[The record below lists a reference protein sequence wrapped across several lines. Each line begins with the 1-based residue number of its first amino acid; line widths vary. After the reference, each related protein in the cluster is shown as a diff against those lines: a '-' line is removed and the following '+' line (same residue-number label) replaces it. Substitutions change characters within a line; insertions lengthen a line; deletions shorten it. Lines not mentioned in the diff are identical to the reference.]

1 MQDSSKLPLSP
12 PETIEDIDEELD
24 SDLISNATD
33 SAEYRAEHSF
43 KHDAH
48 IDSADISANT
58 QSRIEQKAQTQEII
72 SPRFTHLRCH
82 SEYSIVDG
90 IVRIDDYIDA
100 ANKDEMPAVAITDL
114 SNLFG
119 AIKFYKAAR
128 EKGIK
133 PIVGCE
139 LWLENT
145 KNRDLPHRLLLLVQ
159 NHVGYLRLCA
169 LITRA
174 YLENQYRGRAEI
186 KQDWLVNNEGLL
198 LISGN
203 AQSDIGA
210 SINAGNLK
218 QALTL
223 AQHWQQLFP
232 KRFYIDLQ
240 RTLDPNEIGTGS
252 NNSANNLAGNAQES
266 LIHHA
271 LDLASQLDLPVVAT
285 HPIQFIAQDDF
296 MAHEARTCIAE
307 GYMLADTR
315 RPKNFTPE
323 QYFKTQA
330 QMAALFADIPE
341 ALANT
346 IEIAKRC
353 NLTITLG
360 KNYLPNFPTP
370 NNESLD
376 TYLVQQ
382 SHVGLTSRLEM
393 LFPNETVRQLKQA
406 EYENRLEF
414 ECRMIN
420 RMGFAGYFLI
430 VADFINWAKHNGVP
444 VGPGRGSGA
453 GSLVAYSLNIT
464 DLDPLQYNLL
474 FERFLNPDRVSM
486 PDFDI
491 DFCMDGRDRVIDYV
505 KQKYGLD
512 AVSQIATFGTMAAKA
527 VIRDVG
533 RVLDL
538 PFNFVDGIAK
548 LIPLELGITLSSA
561 LEKEPQLNARRETE
575 DEVAQ
580 LLELALR
587 LEGIVRNVGM
597 HAGGVLIS
605 PSRISDFSPIYCQAD
620 GTSLVS
626 QYDKDDVEA
635 VGLVKFD
642 FLGLRTLTIL
652 ELALINVNKQRAANV
667 NGTPVDQVPLSFDS
681 LPLDDKVSYQLL
693 KTANTT
699 AVFQLESRGMKDM
712 LKQAKPDC
720 FEDIIALVA
729 LYRPGPMDL
738 IPDFCRRKH
747 GLQRVEYP
755 HPATESILKETY
767 GIAVYQEQVM
777 QIAQVVAGYSLGGAD
792 LLRRAMGKKKK
803 EEMDAQRVTF
813 TEGAKKNGLNERQA
827 TELFDL
833 LEKFA
838 GYGFNKSHAAAYA
851 LVAYHT
857 AYLKA
862 HYPAA
867 FLAATM
873 SSDMSNTDNIHTFFD
888 DCAPNKVE
896 MLPPDV
902 NQSGYRFEPINNSQ
916 ILYGL
921 GAIKGSGLAA
931 IEVIMASR
939 ESDGPF
945 KNLFDFCNRLD
956 LRKVNRRVIESLIRA
971 GAFDKLEPNRAALLN
986 AVNMAI
992 TFAEQNNNYAGQN
1005 SLFGEPSEIKHD
1017 LPKVA
1022 PWTPQQALI
1031 EEKAALGFYLSGHPF
1046 SNVQTEISQ
1055 FVRGT
1060 LADLTPQ
1067 EQPKLLAG
1075 IVAGVRIRMTQR
1087 GKMAIV
1093 TIDDSHARVDV
1104 VVGSELL
1111 HLHAN
1116 LIKEDCVLIVEG
1128 RVSHDEFSGG
1138 LRVNARKLMDMSSA
1152 RSAQASMLK
1161 IACNGQ
1167 SDALKLSA
1175 ILKPYC
1181 KKSTDAD
1188 KKLCPV
1194 KIEYHN
1200 KDSQA
1205 SLMLGDAWRVELHD
1219 DLLQHLS
1226 TWLSKENIKILY
1238 N

>member
-1 MQDSSKLPLSP
+1 MQEEANSPL
-12 PETIEDIDEELD
+12 
-24 SDLISNATD
+24 
-33 SAEYRAEHSF
+33 
-43 KHDAH
+43 K
-48 IDSADISANT
+48 NT
-58 QSRIEQKAQTQEII
+58 QQTQLQ
-72 SPRFTHLRCH
+72 FVHLRCH

-100 ANKDEMPAVAITDL
+100 ASKDAMPALGLTDL

-128 EKGIK
+128 GRGIK
-133 PIVGCE
+133 PIIGCDI
-139 LWLENT
+139 WLENT
-145 KNRDLPHRLLLLVQ
+145 KNRDQAHRILLLVQ
-159 NHVGYLRLCA
+159 NKVGYRQLCG
-169 LITRA
+169 LLSRA

-186 KQDWLVNNEGLL
+186 KLEWLQNTEGLL
-198 LISGN
+198 LLSGGV
-203 AQSDIGA
+203 QSDIGVA
-210 SINAGNLK
+210 LSAGN
-218 QALTL
+218 
-223 AQHWQQLFP
+223 
-232 KRFYIDLQ
+232 
-240 RTLDPNEIGTGS
+240 
-252 NNSANNLAGNAQES
+252 SA
-266 LIHHA
+266 
-271 LDLASQLDLPVVAT
+271 LASQLTQMWTALFPERFYLEVQRVVDAKDNPSQEYLIQQIVALASATDLPVVAT
-285 HPIQFIAQDDF
+285 HPIQFTTPDDYK
-296 MAHEARTCIAE
+296 AHEARTCIAE
-307 GYMLADTR
+307 GYMLADKR
-315 RPKNFTPE
+315 RPKNFTPQ
-323 QYFKTQA
+323 QYFKSQSE
-330 QMAALFADIPE
+330 MAVLFADMPE

-346 IEIAKRC
+346 VEIAKRC
-353 NLTITLG
+353 NLVIELG

-370 NNESLD
+370 NGESLD
-376 TYLVQQ
+376 TFLVQQ
-382 SHVGLTSRLEM
+382 SHIGLAARL
-393 LFPNETVRQLKQA
+393 LSLYPNADVRELKRA
-406 EYENRLEF
+406 EYEARLEF
-414 ECRMIN
+414 ECKIIN
-420 RMGFAGYFLI
+420 QMGFAGYFLI
-430 VADFINWAKHNGVP
+430 VADFINWAKNNGVP

-561 LEKEPQLNARRETE
+561 LEKEPQLQERREKE
-575 DEVAQ
+575 EEVAE

-587 LEGIVRNVGM
+587 LEGLVRNVGM

-605 PSRISDFSPIYCQAD
+605 PGKISDFSPIYCQAD
-620 GTSLVS
+620 GASLVS

-652 ELALINVNKQRAANV
+652 ELALNNANKQRAAL
-667 NGTPVDQVPLSFDS
+667 GEAPLSFET
-681 LPLDDKVSYQLL
+681 LPLNDKASYNLL

-747 GLQRVEYP
+747 GQQRVEYP

-803 EEMDAQRVTF
+803 EEMDAQRAIFV
-813 TEGAKKNGLNERQA
+813 EGSLKNGLNEKQA

-862 HYPAA
+862 HYPAS

-873 SSDMSNTDNIHTFFD
+873 SADMNNTDNIHSFFD

-896 MLPPDV
+896 VLPPDV
-902 NQSGYRFEPINNSQ
+902 NQSGYRFMPLNNSQ
-916 ILYGL
+916 MLYGL
-921 GAIKGSGLAA
+921 GAIKGTGLAA
-931 IEVIMASR
+931 IELIEAAR
-939 ESDGPF
+939 EADGPF
-945 KNLFDFCNRLD
+945 KDLFDFCNRLD
-956 LRKVNRRVIESLIRA
+956 LRKVNKRVIESLIRA
-971 GAFDKLEPNRAALLN
+971 GAFDKLELNRAALLA
-986 AVNMAI
+986 AVGMAV
-992 TFAEQNNNYAGQN
+992 TAAEQNNSNAGQN
-1005 SLFGEPSEIKHD
+1005 NLFGDVSDTKHD
-1017 LPKVA
+1017 LPNIRA
-1022 PWTPQQALI
+1022 WSPEQALI

-1046 SNVQTEISQ
+1046 LNAKQDVSQ

-1067 EQPKLLAG
+1067 DQPKLMAG
-1075 IVAGVRIRMTQR
+1075 IVVGVRVRMTQR

-1093 TIDDSHARVDV
+1093 TIDDAISRVDV
-1104 VVGSELL
+1104 VVGSEMLNQSA
-1111 HLHAN
+1111 H
-1116 LIKEDCVLIVEG
+1116 LIKEDNLLVIEG

-1138 LRVNARKLMDMSSA
+1138 IRVNARKLYDLAAA
-1152 RSAQASMLK
+1152 RSHYASMLK
-1161 IACNGQ
+1161 ISCNGQ
-1167 SDALKLSA
+1167 SDAAKLTA
-1175 ILKPYC
+1175 ILNPY
-1181 KKSTDAD
+1181 KRKNNDSD
-1188 KKLCPV
+1188 KKWCPV

-1200 KDSQA
+1200 AKSQV
-1205 SLMLGDAWRVELHD
+1205 SVMLGDAWRVELHD
-1219 DLLQHLS
+1219 ELLQHL
-1226 TWLSKENIKILY
+1226 TDWLSKENVKILY

>member
-1 MQDSSKLPLSP
+1 MLETTSQS
-12 PETIEDIDEELD
+12 PETLV
-24 SDLISNATD
+24 APQ
-33 SAEYRAEHSF
+33 F
-43 KHDAH
+43 V
-48 IDSADISANT
+48 
-58 QSRIEQKAQTQEII
+58 
-72 SPRFTHLRCH
+72 HLRCH

-90 IVRIDDYIDA
+90 IVRIDDYVLQ
-100 ANKDEMPAVAITDL
+100 ANKDAMPALALTDL

-128 EKGIK
+128 SSGIK
-133 PIVGCE
+133 PVLGCE

-145 KNRDLPHRLLLLVQ
+145 KNRDQAFRLLLLVQ
-159 NHVGYLRLCA
+159 NNAGYLKLCQ
-169 LITRA
+169 LISKA
-174 YLENQYRGRAEI
+174 YLENQYRGRAEL
-186 KQDWLVNNEGLL
+186 KQAWLNDTEGLI

-203 AQSDIGA
+203 VQSDIGTA
-210 SINAGNLK
+210 L
-218 QALTL
+218 QANNHAAATQL
-223 AQHWQQLFP
+223 AKTWSALFP
-232 KRFYIDLQ
+232 NRFYIELQ
-240 RTLDPNEIGTGS
+240 RTAEPK
-252 NNSANNLAGNAQES
+252 AAPAQEAF
-266 LIHHA
+266 IHHA
-271 LDLASQLDLPVVAT
+271 VSLASQLDLPVVAT
-285 HPIQFIAQDDF
+285 HPIQFISPDDF
-296 MAHEARTCIAE
+296 TAHEARTCIAE

-315 RPKNFTPE
+315 RPKHFTPE

-330 QMAALFADIPE
+330 QMGELFADIPE
-341 ALANT
+341 ALANSV
-346 IEIAKRC
+346 EIAKRC

-370 NNESLD
+370 NGEGLD

-382 SHVGLTSRLEM
+382 SHIGLKARLDV
-393 LFPNETVRQLKQA
+393 LYPDETKREAKRA
-406 EYENRLEF
+406 EYEARLEF
-414 ECRMIN
+414 ECKIIN
-420 RMGFAGYFLI
+420 QMGFAGYFLI

-464 DLDPLQYNLL
+464 DLDPLEYNLL

-548 LIPLELGITLSSA
+548 LIPLELGITLSAA
-561 LEKEPQLNARRETE
+561 LEKEPQLQERRETE

-587 LEGIVRNVGM
+587 LEGLVRNVGM

-605 PSRISDFSPIYCQAD
+605 PGKISDFSPIYCQAD
-620 GTSLVS
+620 GGSLVS

-652 ELALINVNKQRAANV
+652 ELALLNANKQRAALNE
-667 NGTPVDQVPLSFDS
+667 PPLSFET
-681 LPLDDKVSYQLL
+681 LPLDDKASYQLL

-712 LKQAKPDC
+712 LKQALPDC

-747 GLQRVEYP
+747 GKQRVEYP

-803 EEMDAQRVTF
+803 EEMDAQRAIF
-813 TEGAKKNGLNERQA
+813 TEGALKNGLNERQA

-867 FLAATM
+867 FLASTM
-873 SSDMSNTDNIHTFFD
+873 SADMNNTDNIHLFFD

-896 MLPPDV
+896 VLPPDI
-902 NQSGYRFEPINNSQ
+902 NQSGYRFEPLNNNQ

-921 GAIKGSGLAA
+921 GAVKGTGLAA
-931 IEVIMASR
+931 IELILAAR
-939 ESDGPF
+939 ENAPF

-956 LRKVNRRVIESLIRA
+956 LRKVNRRVIESLIRV
-971 GAFDKLEPNRAALLN
+971 GAFDKLEPNRAALLAGVGM
-986 AVNMAI
+986 AVAA
-992 TFAEQNNNYAGQN
+992 AEQANSHAGQD
-1005 SLFGEPSEIKHD
+1005 SLFGGVAETKHE
-1017 LPKVA
+1017 LPNVPA
-1022 PWTPQQALI
+1022 WSPEQALI

-1046 SNVQTEISQ
+1046 LNAKDEVSQ

-1093 TIDDSHARVDV
+1093 TIDDAVSRVDV

-1111 HLHAN
+1111 NQYAN
-1116 LIKEDCVLIVEG
+1116 LIKEDALLIIEG
-1128 RVSHDEFSGG
+1128 RVSNDDFSGG
-1138 LRVNARKLMDMSSA
+1138 IRVNARKLYDLAAA
-1152 RSAQASMLK
+1152 RSAHASMLK
-1161 IACNGQ
+1161 ISCNGQ
-1167 SDALKLSA
+1167 SDAAKLTT

-1181 KKSTDAD
+1181 KKSAEATQ
-1188 KKLCPV
+1188 KLCPV

-1200 KDSQA
+1200 AEGQA
-1205 SLMLGDAWRVELHD
+1205 SLMLGEAWRVELQD
-1219 DLLQHLS
+1219 ELLQNLHS
-1226 TWLSKENIKILY
+1226 WLSKENVKILY

>member
-1 MQDSSKLPLSP
+1 MQEEANSPL
-12 PETIEDIDEELD
+12 
-24 SDLISNATD
+24 
-33 SAEYRAEHSF
+33 
-43 KHDAH
+43 K
-48 IDSADISANT
+48 NT
-58 QSRIEQKAQTQEII
+58 QQMPLQ
-72 SPRFTHLRCH
+72 FVHLRCH

-90 IVRIDDYIDA
+90 IVRIDDYIDVA
-100 ANKDEMPAVAITDL
+100 SKDAMPALGLTDL

-128 EKGIK
+128 GRGIK
-133 PIVGCE
+133 PIVGCDI
-139 LWLENT
+139 WLENT
-145 KNRDLPHRLLLLVQ
+145 KNRDQAHRILLLVQ
-159 NHVGYLRLCA
+159 NKAGYRQLCA
-169 LITRA
+169 LLSRA
-174 YLENQYRGRAEI
+174 YLENQYRGRAEV
-186 KQDWLVNNEGLL
+186 KLEWLQNTEGLL
-198 LISGN
+198 LLSGGV
-203 AQSDIGA
+203 QSDIGVA
-210 SINAGNLK
+210 LSAGNS
-218 QALTL
+218 ALASQLTQMWT
-223 AQHWQQLFP
+223 ALFP
-232 KRFYIDLQ
+232 KRFYLEVQ
-240 RTLDPNEIGTGS
+240 RVVDAKDNPSQEYLIQQIV
-252 NNSANNLAGNAQES
+252 ALAGAT
-266 LIHHA
+266 
-271 LDLASQLDLPVVAT
+271 DLPVVAT
-285 HPIQFIAQDDF
+285 HPIQFTTPDDYK
-296 MAHEARTCIAE
+296 AHEARTCIAE
-307 GYMLADTR
+307 GYMLADKR
-315 RPKNFTPE
+315 RPKNFTPQ
-323 QYFKTQA
+323 QYFKSQSE
-330 QMAALFADIPE
+330 MASLFADMPE

-346 IEIAKRC
+346 VEIAKRC
-353 NLTITLG
+353 NLVIELG
-360 KNYLPNFPTP
+360 KNYLPDFPTP
-370 NNESLD
+370 NGESLD
-376 TYLVQQ
+376 TFLVQQ
-382 SHVGLTSRLEM
+382 SHVGLAARLQS
-393 LFPNETVRQLKQA
+393 LYPNADLREAKRS
-406 EYENRLEF
+406 EYEARLEF
-414 ECRMIN
+414 ECKIIN
-420 RMGFAGYFLI
+420 QMGFAGYFLI
-430 VADFINWAKHNGVP
+430 VADFINWAKNNGVP

-561 LEKEPQLNARRETE
+561 LEKEPQLQERREKE
-575 DEVAQ
+575 EEVAE

-587 LEGIVRNVGM
+587 LEGLVRNVGM

-605 PSRISDFSPIYCQAD
+605 PGKISDFSPIYCQAD
-620 GTSLVS
+620 GASLVS

-652 ELALINVNKQRAANV
+652 ELALNNANKQRATLGEA
-667 NGTPVDQVPLSFDS
+667 PLSFET
-681 LPLDDKVSYQLL
+681 LPLNDKASYNLL

-747 GLQRVEYP
+747 GQQRVEYP

-803 EEMDAQRVTF
+803 EEMDAQRAIFV
-813 TEGAKKNGLNERQA
+813 EGSLKNGLNEKQA

-873 SSDMSNTDNIHTFFD
+873 SADMNNTDNIHSFFD

-896 MLPPDV
+896 VLPPDV
-902 NQSGYRFEPINNSQ
+902 NQSGYRFMPLNNSQ
-916 ILYGL
+916 MLYGL
-921 GAIKGSGLAA
+921 GAIKGTGLAA
-931 IEVIMASR
+931 IELIEAAR
-939 ESDGPF
+939 EADGPF
-945 KNLFDFCNRLD
+945 KDLFDFCNRLD
-956 LRKVNRRVIESLIRA
+956 LRKVNKRVIESLIRA
-971 GAFDKLEPNRAALLN
+971 GAFDKLEPNRAALLA
-986 AVNMAI
+986 AVGMAV
-992 TFAEQNNNYAGQN
+992 TAAEQNNSNAGQN
-1005 SLFGEPSEIKHD
+1005 NLFGDVSETKHD
-1017 LPKVA
+1017 LPSIKA
-1022 PWTPQQALI
+1022 WSPEQALI

-1046 SNVQTEISQ
+1046 LNAKQDISQ
-1055 FVRGT
+1055 FVRGS

-1067 EQPKLLAG
+1067 EQPKLMAG
-1075 IVAGVRIRMTQR
+1075 IVVGVRVRMTQR

-1093 TIDDSHARVDV
+1093 TIDDAISRVDV
-1104 VVGSELL
+1104 VVGSEMLNQSA
-1111 HLHAN
+1111 H
-1116 LIKEDCVLIVEG
+1116 LIKEDNLLVIEG

-1138 LRVNARKLMDMSSA
+1138 IRVNARKLYDLAAA
-1152 RSAQASMLK
+1152 RSYYASMLK
-1161 IACNGQ
+1161 ISCNGQ
-1167 SDALKLSA
+1167 SDAAKLTA
-1175 ILKPYC
+1175 ILNPY
-1181 KKSTDAD
+1181 KRKNTDSD
-1188 KKLCPV
+1188 KKWCPV

-1200 KDSQA
+1200 AKSQV
-1205 SLMLGDAWRVELHD
+1205 SVMLGDAWRVELHD
-1219 DLLQHLS
+1219 ELLQHL
-1226 TWLSKENIKILY
+1226 TDWLSKENVKILY

>member
-1 MQDSSKLPLSP
+1 
-12 PETIEDIDEELD
+12 
-24 SDLISNATD
+24 
-33 SAEYRAEHSF
+33 
-43 KHDAH
+43 
-48 IDSADISANT
+48 
-58 QSRIEQKAQTQEII
+58 
-72 SPRFTHLRCH
+72 
-82 SEYSIVDG
+82 
-90 IVRIDDYIDA
+90 
-100 ANKDEMPAVAITDL
+100 
-114 SNLFG
+114 
-119 AIKFYKAAR
+119 
-128 EKGIK
+128 
-133 PIVGCE
+133 
-139 LWLENT
+139 
-145 KNRDLPHRLLLLVQ
+145 
-159 NHVGYLRLCA
+159 
-169 LITRA
+169 
-174 YLENQYRGRAEI
+174 
-186 KQDWLVNNEGLL
+186 
-198 LISGN
+198 
-203 AQSDIGA
+203 
-210 SINAGNLK
+210 
-218 QALTL
+218 
-223 AQHWQQLFP
+223 
-232 KRFYIDLQ
+232 
-240 RTLDPNEIGTGS
+240 
-252 NNSANNLAGNAQES
+252 
-266 LIHHA
+266 
-271 LDLASQLDLPVVAT
+271 
-285 HPIQFIAQDDF
+285 
-296 MAHEARTCIAE
+296 
-307 GYMLADTR
+307 MLADSR
-315 RPKNFTPE
+315 RPRQFTAE

-330 QMAALFADIPE
+330 QMCALFADIPE
-341 ALANT
+341 AVANT
-346 IEIAKRC
+346 VELAKRC
-353 NLTITLG
+353 NLTIELG

-370 NNESLD
+370 NNEGLD
-376 TYLVQQ
+376 IFLIAQ
-382 SHVGLTSRLEM
+382 SEIGLEARLNALYPNANTKEAKRAEYQSRL
-393 LFPNETVRQLKQA
+393 A
-406 EYENRLEF
+406 F
-414 ECRMIN
+414 ECTIIN
-420 RMGFAGYFLI
+420 QMGFAGYFLI

-464 DLDPLQYNLL
+464 DLDPLAYNLL

-505 KQKYGLD
+505 KQKYGLN

-548 LIPLELGITLSSA
+548 LIPLELGITLGSA
-561 LEKEPQLNARRETE
+561 LEKEPQLQARREAE

-587 LEGIVRNVGM
+587 LEGLVRNVGM

-605 PSRISDFSPIYCQAD
+605 PSKISDFSPIYCQAD
-620 GTSLVS
+620 GGSFVS

-652 ELALINVNKQRAANV
+652 ELAMVNANKQRAAL
-667 NGTPVDQVPLSFDS
+667 GEAPLSFET
-681 LPLDDKVSYQLL
+681 LPLDDKASYQLL

-738 IPDFCRRKH
+738 IPDYCRRKH

-803 EEMDAQRVTF
+803 EEMDAQRTIF
-813 TEGAKKNGLNERQA
+813 TEGALKNGLNDRQA

-851 LVAYHT
+851 LVAYQT

-867 FLAATM
+867 FLASTM
-873 SSDMSNTDNIHTFFD
+873 SADMNNTDNIHSFVD

-896 MLPPDV
+896 VLPPDV
-902 NQSGYRFEPINNSQ
+902 NQSGYRFEPLNNSQ

-921 GAIKGSGLAA
+921 GAVKGTGLAA
-931 IEVIMASR
+931 IELMLAAR
-939 ESDGPF
+939 QNAPF
-945 KNLFDFCNRLD
+945 TDLFDFCSRLD
-956 LRKVNRRVIESLIRA
+956 LRKVNRRVIESLIRV
-971 GAFDKLEPNRAALLN
+971 GAFDKLEANRAALL
-986 AVNMAI
+986 AGVGMAI
-992 TFAEQNNNYAGQN
+992 AAAEQQN
-1005 SLFGEPSEIKHD
+1005 SHLGQDSLFTSAETTKHA
-1017 LPKVA
+1017 LPNVA
-1022 PWTPQQALI
+1022 AWSPQQALI

-1046 SNVQTEISQ
+1046 LNLKNEVSQ

-1093 TIDDSHARVDV
+1093 TLDDAVARVEV
-1104 VVGSELL
+1104 VVGSDLL
-1111 HLHAN
+1111 NQHAA
-1116 LIKEDCVLIVEG
+1116 LIKEDSLLIVEG
-1128 RVSHDEFSGG
+1128 RVSFDEFSGG
-1138 LRVNARKLMDMSSA
+1138 NRVNVRKLFDLAGA
-1152 RSAQASMLK
+1152 RSAHASMLK
-1161 IACNGQ
+1161 LSCNGQ
-1167 SDALKLSA
+1167 SDAAKLTT

-1181 KKSTDAD
+1181 KKTNPEQ
-1188 KKLCPV
+1188 KLCPV

-1200 KDSQA
+1200 GQA
-1205 SLMLGDAWRVELHD
+1205 QTSLMLGEAWRVELHD
-1219 DLLQHLS
+1219 DLLQHLQA
-1226 TWLSKENIKILY
+1226 WLSIENVKILY

>member
-1 MQDSSKLPLSP
+1 MQDAPQNS
-12 PETIEDIDEELD
+12 ETL
-24 SDLISNATD
+24 NPQ
-33 SAEYRAEHSF
+33 F
-43 KHDAH
+43 V
-48 IDSADISANT
+48 
-58 QSRIEQKAQTQEII
+58 
-72 SPRFTHLRCH
+72 HLRCH

-90 IVRIDDYIDA
+90 IVRIDDYVA
-100 ANKDEMPAVAITDL
+100 EANKDAMPAVALTDL

-133 PIVGCE
+133 PILGCE
-139 LWLENT
+139 LWLENS
-145 KNRDLPHRLLLLVQ
+145 KNRDQAFRLLLLVQ
-159 NHVGYLRLCA
+159 TNAGYLKLCQ
-169 LITRA
+169 LISRA

-186 KQDWLVNNEGLL
+186 KQEWLQDTAGLI

-210 SINAGNLK
+210 ALGANNHAAAGVLANAWS
-218 QALTL
+218 A
-223 AQHWQQLFP
+223 LFP
-232 KRFYIDLQ
+232 NRFYLELQ
-240 RTLDPNEIGTGS
+240 RTAT
-252 NNSANNLAGNAQES
+252 NNSAQEALINNTLN
-266 LIHHA
+266 
-271 LDLASQLDLPVVAT
+271 LASQCDLPVVAT
-285 HPIQFIAQDDF
+285 HPIQFISPDDF
-296 MAHEARTCIAE
+296 KAHEARTCIAE
-307 GYMLADTR
+307 GYMLADSR
-315 RPKNFTPE
+315 RPKNFTAE
-323 QYFKTQA
+323 QYFKSQA
-330 QMAALFADIPE
+330 QMCELFADIPE
-341 ALANT
+341 ALANSV
-346 IEIAKRC
+346 EIAKRC

-370 NNESLD
+370 NQESLD
-376 TYLVQQ
+376 TYLTQQ
-382 SHVGLTSRLEM
+382 SQFGLEARLQLLYPNAEM
-393 LFPNETVRQLKQA
+393 REAKRP
-406 EYENRLEF
+406 EYDARLSF
-414 ECRMIN
+414 ECKMIN
-420 RMGFAGYFLI
+420 QMGFAGYFLI
-430 VADFINWAKHNGVP
+430 VADFINWAKNNSVP

-464 DLDPLQYNLL
+464 DLDPLAYNLL

-491 DFCMDGRDRVIDYV
+491 DFCMDGRDRVIEYV

-548 LIPLELGITLSSA
+548 LIPLELGITLDSA
-561 LEKEPQLNARRETE
+561 LEKEPQLQERRETE
-575 DEVAQ
+575 EEVGE

-587 LEGIVRNVGM
+587 LEGLVRNVGM

-605 PSRISDFSPIYCQAD
+605 PGKISDFAPIYCQAD
-620 GTSLVS
+620 GGSLVS

-652 ELALINVNKQRAANV
+652 ELALINANKQRAAAE
-667 NGTPVDQVPLSFDS
+667 QAPLAFSTLS
-681 LPLDDKVSYQLL
+681 LDDKTTYKLL
-693 KTANTT
+693 KSANTT

-712 LKQAKPDC
+712 LKQALPDC

-747 GLQRVEYP
+747 GKQRVEYP

-777 QIAQVVAGYSLGGAD
+777 QIAQVVAGYSLGAAD
-792 LLRRAMGKKKK
+792 LLRRAMGKKKP
-803 EEMDAQRVTF
+803 EEMVAQRAIF
-813 TEGAKKNGLNERQA
+813 TEGALKNGLNERQA
-827 TELFDL
+827 RELFDL

-851 LVAYHT
+851 LVAYQT

-867 FLAATM
+867 FLASTM
-873 SSDMSNTDNIHTFFD
+873 SADMNNTDNIHLFFD

-896 MLPPDV
+896 VLPPDI
-902 NQSGYRFEPINNSQ
+902 NQSGYRFEPLSNSQ

-921 GAIKGSGLAA
+921 GAVKGTGLAA
-931 IEVIMASR
+931 IEVILAAR
-939 ESDGPF
+939 EQDGAF
-945 KNLFDFCNRLD
+945 KDLFDFCARLD
-956 LRKVNRRVIESLIRA
+956 LRKVNRRVIESLIRV
-971 GAFDKLEPNRAALLN
+971 GAFDKLEPNRAALLAGVGM
-986 AVNMAI
+986 AVAA
-992 TFAEQNNNYAGQN
+992 AEQSNNHAGQD
-1005 SLFGEPSEIKHD
+1005 SLFGCENETKHA
-1017 LPKVA
+1017 LPNVQTWL
-1022 PWTPQQALI
+1022 PEQALV

-1046 SNVQTEISQ
+1046 LNAKEDVSQ

-1060 LADLTPQ
+1060 LADLVPQ
-1067 EQPKLLAG
+1067 EQPKLMAG
-1075 IVAGVRIRMTQR
+1075 IVAAVRIRMTQR

-1093 TIDDSHARVDV
+1093 TIDDAVSRVDV
-1104 VVGSELL
+1104 VVGGELL
-1111 HLHAN
+1111 SQCAG
-1116 LIKEDCVLIVEG
+1116 LIKEDQLLVIEG

-1138 LRVNARKLMDMSSA
+1138 NRVNARKLYDLASA
-1152 RSAQASMLK
+1152 RSAYASMLK
-1161 IACNGQ
+1161 ISCNGQ
-1167 SDALKLSA
+1167 SDATKLTT

-1181 KKSTDAD
+1181 KKSAESD

-1200 KDSQA
+1200 QQGQA
-1205 SLMLGDAWRVELHD
+1205 SFMLGEAWRVELHD
-1219 DLLQHLS
+1219 ELLQNLHA
-1226 TWLSKENIKILY
+1226 WLSKENVKILY

>member
-1 MQDSSKLPLSP
+1 MQDSVQ
-12 PETIEDIDEELD
+12 
-24 SDLISNATD
+24 ISEGLT
-33 SAEYRAEHSF
+33 
-43 KHDAH
+43 
-48 IDSADISANT
+48 
-58 QSRIEQKAQTQEII
+58 
-72 SPRFTHLRCH
+72 PRFIHLRCH

-90 IVRIDDYIDA
+90 IVRIDDYIAAARKDA
-100 ANKDEMPAVAITDL
+100 MPAVALTDL

-128 EKGIK
+128 DKGIK
-133 PIVGCE
+133 PILGCE

-145 KNRDLPHRLLLLVQ
+145 KNRDQAYRILLLVQ
-159 NHVGYLRLCA
+159 SNAGYLKLCQI
-169 LITRA
+169 LSRA
-174 YLENQYRGRAEI
+174 YLENQYRGRAEV
-186 KQDWLVNNEGLL
+186 KQAWLHDSEGLI

-210 SINAGNLK
+210 ALQANNHAGAEQLANA
-218 QALTL
+218 
-223 AQHWQQLFP
+223 WSELFP
-232 KRFYIDLQ
+232 NRFYIELQ
-240 RTLDPNEIGTGS
+240 RTAT
-252 NNSANNLAGNAQES
+252 NNSAQEA
-266 LIHHA
+266 LINSA
-271 LDLASQLDLPVVAT
+271 LNLASQCDLPVVAT
-285 HPIQFIAQDDF
+285 HPIQFTTPDDF
-296 MAHEARTCIAE
+296 KAHEARTCISE
-307 GYMLADTR
+307 GYMLADSR
-315 RPKNFTPE
+315 RPRNFTAE
-323 QYFKTQA
+323 QYFKSQ
-330 QMAALFADIPE
+330 QEMCELFADIPE
-341 ALANT
+341 ALASSV
-346 IEIAKRC
+346 EIAKRC

-370 NNESLD
+370 NGESLD
-376 TYLVQQ
+376 KYLIEQ
-382 SHVGLTSRLEM
+382 SHIGLEARLQM
-393 LFPNETVRQLKQA
+393 LYPDESMREAKRP
-406 EYENRLEF
+406 EYAARLEF
-414 ECRMIN
+414 ECKIIN
-420 RMGFAGYFLI
+420 QMGFAGYFLI
-430 VADFINWAKHNGVP
+430 VADFINWAKKNGVP

-464 DLDPLQYNLL
+464 DLDPLEYNLL

-548 LIPLELGITLSSA
+548 LIPLELGITLESA
-561 LEKEPQLNARRETE
+561 LEKEPQLQERREAE
-575 DEVAQ
+575 EEVAE

-587 LEGIVRNVGM
+587 LEGLVRNVGM

-605 PSRISDFSPIYCQAD
+605 PGKISDFSPIYCQAD
-620 GTSLVS
+620 GGSLVS

-652 ELALINVNKQRAANV
+652 ELALENANKQRAAL
-667 NGTPVDQVPLSFDS
+667 GEAPLSFET
-681 LPLDDKVSYQLL
+681 LPLDDKATYKLL

-712 LKQAKPDC
+712 LKQALPDC

-747 GLQRVEYP
+747 GKQRVEYP

-777 QIAQVVAGYSLGGAD
+777 QIAQVVAGYSLGAAD
-792 LLRRAMGKKKK
+792 LLRRAMGKKKP
-803 EEMDAQRVTF
+803 EEMVAQRAIF
-813 TEGAKKNGLNERQA
+813 TEGALKNGLTERQA
-827 TELFDL
+827 NDLFDL

-851 LVAYHT
+851 LVAYQT
-857 AYLKA
+857 AYLKT

-867 FLAATM
+867 FLASTM
-873 SSDMSNTDNIHTFFD
+873 SADMNNTDNIHLFFD

-896 MLPPDV
+896 VLPPDI
-902 NQSGYRFEPINNSQ
+902 NQSGYRFEPLNNCE

-921 GAIKGSGLAA
+921 GAVKGTGLAA
-931 IEVIMASR
+931 IEVILAAR

-945 KNLFDFCNRLD
+945 KDLFDFCERLD
-956 LRKVNRRVIESLIRA
+956 LRKVNRRVIESLIRV
-971 GAFDKLEPNRAALLN
+971 GAFDKLEPNRAALL
-986 AVNMAI
+986 AGVGMAI
-992 TFAEQNNNYAGQN
+992 AAAEQSNSHAGQN
-1005 SLFGEPSEIKHD
+1005 SLFGGVSETKHLLPSVPAWSPE
-1017 LPKVA
+1017 
-1022 PWTPQQALI
+1022 QALI

-1046 SNVQTEISQ
+1046 LNAKEDISQ
-1055 FVRGT
+1055 FVRGS
-1060 LADLTPQ
+1060 LADLQPQ

-1075 IVAGVRIRMTQR
+1075 IVTGVRIRMTQR

-1093 TIDDSHARVDV
+1093 TIDDAVARVDV
-1104 VVGSELL
+1104 VVGNELL
-1111 HLHAN
+1111 NQYAN
-1116 LIKEDCVLIVEG
+1116 LIKEDQLLVIEG
-1128 RVSHDEFSGG
+1128 RVSNDDFSGG
-1138 LRVNARKLMDMSSA
+1138 IRVNARKLYDLATA
-1152 RSAQASMLK
+1152 RSAHASMLK
-1161 IACNGQ
+1161 ISCNGQ
-1167 SDALKLSA
+1167 SDAAKLTT
-1175 ILKPYC
+1175 ILSPYC
-1181 KKSTDAD
+1181 KKSADSD
-1188 KKLCPV
+1188 KKLCPI

-1200 KDSQA
+1200 SLGQA
-1205 SLMLGDAWRVELHD
+1205 SLMLGDAWRVELQD
-1219 DLLQHLS
+1219 ELLQNLHA
-1226 TWLSKENIKILY
+1226 WLSKENVKILY